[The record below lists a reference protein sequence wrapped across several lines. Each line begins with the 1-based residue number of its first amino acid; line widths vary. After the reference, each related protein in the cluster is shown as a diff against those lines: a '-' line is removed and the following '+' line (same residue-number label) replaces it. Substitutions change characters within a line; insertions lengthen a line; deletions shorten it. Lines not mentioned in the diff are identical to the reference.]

1 MISSLQNQTSPG
13 KKDDI
18 HSLLEND
25 LGVQLPL
32 HISLS
37 RPLALKTANKDT
49 FLANLTTAITTTGVR
64 GFSASSNKL
73 TWHPNE
79 DRTRWF
85 LVLSLERPENDELRN
100 LLRVCNKLA
109 GEYGQPLLYQ
119 TSARKGKEVEVD
131 DGKFHV
137 SLAWSLIE
145 QNGEVEI
152 GKEMKERLKK
162 LQMEFDEVKVRIGQD
177 VTGIPL
183 KKRRGALFGKQ

>member
-1 MISSLQNQTSPG
+1 LISSLQDQVSPG

-49 FLANLTTAITTTGVR
+49 FLANLTTAITATSVR
-64 GFSASSNKL
+64 AITAVPDTL
-73 TWHPNE
+73 IWHPNE

-85 LVLSLERPENDELRN
+85 LVLSLERPESDQLRS
-100 LLRVCNKLA
+100 LLGVCNKLA

-119 TSARKGKEVEVD
+119 TSKRKGKEGEVD

-137 SLAWSLIE
+137 SLAWSLTE
-145 QNGEVEI
+145 QNGEVKV
-152 GKEMKERLKK
+152 GKGMHERLKK
-162 LQMEFDEVKVRIGQD
+162 LPMEFDEVKVRIGQD

-183 KKRRGALFGKQ
+183 RKRRGLFGKQ